1 MYFCTC
7 YFLRVNRNNV
17 LMKKS
22 GIDFICTYLTDY
34 YVFVKNLSKVTE
46 TSSWDNLKKNA
57 KKSE

>member
-1 MYFCTC
+1 
-7 YFLRVNRNNV
+7 
-17 LMKKS
+17 MKKS

-34 YVFVKNLSKVTE
+34 YVFVKNLSKITE